1 MNKGKSSLIYS
12 LAGKLDFGICV
23 LKLRGK
29 DMTDDDL
36 MQSLATVPYKSL
48 ILIEDTDAVLPTK
61 KRKKDIDGGGAESSE
76 EEAQTSLT
84 LSGILNAIDGVASEE
99 SQILFMT
106 TNHKELLDPAIIRPG
121 R

>member
-1 MNKGKSSLIYS
+1 
-12 LAGKLDFGICV
+12 
-23 LKLRGK
+23 
-29 DMTDDDL
+29 MTDDDL

-48 ILIEDTDAVLPTK
+48 VLIEDIDAVLPTK
-61 KRKKDIDGGGAESSE
+61 KRLNDVDAEAEHGE
-76 EEAQTSLT
+76 EESKSSLT

-106 TNHKELLDPAIIRPG
+106 TNHKELLDPAVIRPG